1 MAEND
6 DNGRGQYR
14 RYRKSNQEESR
25 LRDDATA
32 KLPPQ
37 ATDIEATVLGALM
50 LEKDA
55 YSEVSDLLVPES
67 FYDPKHRKIYEAI
80 FQLGTNQRPIDML
93 TVTEQLR
100 ANGTLEEVGGAI
112 AVSELTSNVLSAANV
127 EYHARIIAQKYL
139 ARRLITFAS
148 KVQTD
153 AFDEANDI
161 AELLEQ
167 AEGKLFEISQQ
178 QLKREVV
185 QVDSVIAQAMRQIEI
200 ASQQKGG
207 ISGLATGYRELDKMT
222 SGWQPSDLIIIAA
235 RPAMGKTAFALN
247 IAQYAALH
255 DDRTVVIFSLEMS
268 ASQLVQRMLCTEATV
283 ESQKIKEGTVGSDE
297 LKRLVEVMEP
307 MSRAKLFIDDTGGAT
322 VPEIRS
328 KCRRLRARH
337 GLDMIVI
344 DYLQLMQS
352 GGGRKSDSRTQE
364 VSDMTRQLKLL
375 ARELDVP
382 VVLLAQLNRGP
393 ETRQDHTPMIAD
405 LRESGSIEQDADMV
419 ILLYRPAV
427 YDETEDNTSQAIIAK
442 HRHGPTGTVMLAWQG
457 EYTRFMNL
465 AQESQY

>member
-1 MAEND
+1 MEERQQTQLPPHSTDAERSVLGGMLIEANALELAIEQLHEEDFYLPTHQAIFAAMRDIRNAGGAVDLVTLSNELERHGKLDMVGGPLYLSELMSFVPTAVNTQEYISIVEEKSVRRLLIRAGGDIARDAQND
-6 DNGRGQYR
+6 GGELEDALNGAER
-14 RYRKSNQEESR
+14 RIYDITMRKSADT
-25 LRDDATA
+25 LR
-32 KLPPQ
+32 P
-37 ATDIEATVLGALM
+37 IEQV
-50 LEKDA
+50 
-55 YSEVSDLLVPES
+55 VPEA
-67 FYDPKHRKIYEAI
+67 FNEI
-80 FQLGTNQRPIDML
+80 
-93 TVTEQLR
+93 
-100 ANGTLEEVGGAI
+100 
-112 AVSELTSNVLSAANV
+112 SELMERKGTITGVSTGFTELNRMTNGF
-127 EYHARIIAQKYL
+127 QK
-139 ARRLITFAS
+139 
-148 KVQTD
+148 
-153 AFDEANDI
+153 
-161 AELLEQ
+161 
-167 AEGKLFEISQQ
+167 
-178 QLKREVV
+178 
-185 QVDSVIAQAMRQIEI
+185 
-200 ASQQKGG
+200 
-207 ISGLATGYRELDKMT
+207 
-222 SGWQPSDLIIIAA
+222 SDLIIIAA

-352 GGGRKSDSRTQE
+352 GDGRKSDSRTQE

-427 YDETEDNTSQAIIAK
+427 YDEDADNTSQAIIAK

-465 AQESQY
+465 ATEY

>member
-1 MAEND
+1 MEERQQTQLPPHSTDAERSVLGGMLIEANALELAIEQLHEEDFYLPTHQAIFAAMRDIRNAGGAVDLVTLSNELERHGKLDMVGGPLYLSELMSFVPTAVNTQEYISIVEEKSVRRLLIRAGGDIARDAQND
-6 DNGRGQYR
+6 GGELEDALNGAER
-14 RYRKSNQEESR
+14 RIYDITMRKSADT
-25 LRDDATA
+25 LR
-32 KLPPQ
+32 P
-37 ATDIEATVLGALM
+37 IEHV
-50 LEKDA
+50 
-55 YSEVSDLLVPES
+55 VPEA
-67 FYDPKHRKIYEAI
+67 FNEI
-80 FQLGTNQRPIDML
+80 
-93 TVTEQLR
+93 
-100 ANGTLEEVGGAI
+100 
-112 AVSELTSNVLSAANV
+112 SELMERKGTITGVSTGFTELNRMTNGF
-127 EYHARIIAQKYL
+127 QK
-139 ARRLITFAS
+139 
-148 KVQTD
+148 
-153 AFDEANDI
+153 
-161 AELLEQ
+161 
-167 AEGKLFEISQQ
+167 
-178 QLKREVV
+178 
-185 QVDSVIAQAMRQIEI
+185 
-200 ASQQKGG
+200 
-207 ISGLATGYRELDKMT
+207 
-222 SGWQPSDLIIIAA
+222 SDLIIIAA

-427 YDETEDNTSQAIIAK
+427 YDEDADNTSQAIIAK

-465 AQESQY
+465 ATEY

>member
-1 MAEND
+1 MEERQQQQVPPHSTDAE
-6 DNGRGQYR
+6 R
-14 RYRKSNQEESR
+14 S
-25 LRDDATA
+25 
-32 KLPPQ
+32 
-37 ATDIEATVLGALM
+37 VLGGMLIDGGALE
-50 LEKDA
+50 LA
-55 YSEVSDLLVPES
+55 L
-67 FYDPKHRKIYEAI
+67 
-80 FQLGTNQRPIDML
+80 
-93 TVTEQLR
+93 EQLR
-100 ANGTLEEVGGAI
+100 EEDFYLPAHQAIFSGMREIRSAGGAVDLVTLSNALERHGKLEMVGGALYL
-112 AVSELTSNVLSAANV
+112 SELMGFVPTAANAQEYIGIV
-127 EYHARIIAQKYL
+127 EEKSV
-139 ARRLITFAS
+139 RRLLIRAGGEIIRDGMNDEGELENTLNAAERRIYDITMRKSADTLTPIDQI
-148 KVQTD
+148 VPE
-153 AFDEANDI
+153 AFN
-161 AELLEQ
+161 
-167 AEGKLFEISQQ
+167 EISE
-178 QLKREVV
+178 LMERRGKITGVSTGFTELNR
-185 QVDSVIAQAMRQIEI
+185 MTNGF
-200 ASQQKGG
+200 QK
-207 ISGLATGYRELDKMT
+207 
-222 SGWQPSDLIIIAA
+222 SDLIIVAA

-255 DDRTVVIFSLEMS
+255 DNRTVVVFSLEMS

-283 ESQKIKEGTVGSDE
+283 ESQKIKEGTVTSED
-297 LKRLVEVMEP
+297 LKRLIDVMEP
-307 MSRAKLFIDDTGGAT
+307 MSRAKLFIDDSGGAT

-337 GLDMIVI
+337 GLDMVVI

-393 ETRQDHTPMIAD
+393 ETRLDHTPMIAD

-427 YDETEDNTSQAIIAK
+427 YDEEADNTSQAIIAK

-465 AQESQY
+465 ATEY

>member
-1 MAEND
+1 MEERQQTQLPPHSTDAERSVLGGMLIEANALELAIEQLHEEDFYLPTHQAIFAAMRDIRNAGGAVDLVTLSNELERHGKLDMVGGPLYLSELMSFVPTAVNTQEYISIVEEKSVRRLLIRAGGDIARDAQND
-6 DNGRGQYR
+6 GGELEDALNGAER
-14 RYRKSNQEESR
+14 RIYDITMRKSADT
-25 LRDDATA
+25 LR
-32 KLPPQ
+32 P
-37 ATDIEATVLGALM
+37 IEQV
-50 LEKDA
+50 
-55 YSEVSDLLVPES
+55 VPET
-67 FYDPKHRKIYEAI
+67 FNEI
-80 FQLGTNQRPIDML
+80 
-93 TVTEQLR
+93 
-100 ANGTLEEVGGAI
+100 
-112 AVSELTSNVLSAANV
+112 SELMERKGTITGVSTGFTELNRMTNGF
-127 EYHARIIAQKYL
+127 QK
-139 ARRLITFAS
+139 
-148 KVQTD
+148 
-153 AFDEANDI
+153 
-161 AELLEQ
+161 
-167 AEGKLFEISQQ
+167 
-178 QLKREVV
+178 
-185 QVDSVIAQAMRQIEI
+185 
-200 ASQQKGG
+200 
-207 ISGLATGYRELDKMT
+207 
-222 SGWQPSDLIIIAA
+222 SDLIIIAA

-427 YDETEDNTSQAIIAK
+427 YDEDADNTSQAIIAK

-465 AQESQY
+465 ATEY

>member
-1 MAEND
+1 MEERQQTQLPPHSTDAERSVLGGMLIEANALELAIEQLHEEDFYLPTHQAIFAAMRDIRNAGGAVDLVTLSNELERHGKLDMVGGPLYLSELMSFVPTAVNTQEYISIVEEKSVRRLLIRAGGYIASDAQND
-6 DNGRGQYR
+6 GGELEDALNGAER
-14 RYRKSNQEESR
+14 RIYDITMRKSADT
-25 LRDDATA
+25 LR
-32 KLPPQ
+32 P
-37 ATDIEATVLGALM
+37 IEQV
-50 LEKDA
+50 
-55 YSEVSDLLVPES
+55 VPEA
-67 FYDPKHRKIYEAI
+67 FNEI
-80 FQLGTNQRPIDML
+80 
-93 TVTEQLR
+93 
-100 ANGTLEEVGGAI
+100 
-112 AVSELTSNVLSAANV
+112 SELMERKGTITGVSTGFTELNRMTNGF
-127 EYHARIIAQKYL
+127 QK
-139 ARRLITFAS
+139 
-148 KVQTD
+148 
-153 AFDEANDI
+153 
-161 AELLEQ
+161 
-167 AEGKLFEISQQ
+167 
-178 QLKREVV
+178 
-185 QVDSVIAQAMRQIEI
+185 
-200 ASQQKGG
+200 
-207 ISGLATGYRELDKMT
+207 
-222 SGWQPSDLIIIAA
+222 SDLIIIAA
-235 RPAMGKTAFALN
+235 RPAMGKTAIALN

-427 YDETEDNTSQAIIAK
+427 YDEDADNTSQAIIAK

-465 AQESQY
+465 ATEY

>member
-1 MAEND
+1 MEERQQQQVPPHSTDAE
-6 DNGRGQYR
+6 R
-14 RYRKSNQEESR
+14 S
-25 LRDDATA
+25 
-32 KLPPQ
+32 
-37 ATDIEATVLGALM
+37 VLGGMLIDGGALE
-50 LEKDA
+50 LA
-55 YSEVSDLLVPES
+55 L
-67 FYDPKHRKIYEAI
+67 
-80 FQLGTNQRPIDML
+80 
-93 TVTEQLR
+93 EQLR
-100 ANGTLEEVGGAI
+100 EEDFYLPAHQAIFSGMREIRSAGGAVDLVTLSNALERHGKLEMVGGALYL
-112 AVSELTSNVLSAANV
+112 SELMGFVPTAANAQEYIGIV
-127 EYHARIIAQKYL
+127 EEKSV
-139 ARRLITFAS
+139 RRLLIRAGGEIIRDGMNDEGELENTLNAAERRIYDITMRTSADTLTPIDQI
-148 KVQTD
+148 VPE
-153 AFDEANDI
+153 AFN
-161 AELLEQ
+161 
-167 AEGKLFEISQQ
+167 EISE
-178 QLKREVV
+178 LMERRGKITGVSTGFTELNR
-185 QVDSVIAQAMRQIEI
+185 MTNGF
-200 ASQQKGG
+200 QK
-207 ISGLATGYRELDKMT
+207 
-222 SGWQPSDLIIIAA
+222 SDLIIVAA

-255 DDRTVVIFSLEMS
+255 DNRTVVVFSLEMS

-283 ESQKIKEGTVGSDE
+283 ESQKIKEGTVTSED
-297 LKRLVEVMEP
+297 LKRLIDVMEP
-307 MSRAKLFIDDTGGAT
+307 MSRAKLFIDDSGGAT

-337 GLDMIVI
+337 GLDMVVI

-393 ETRQDHTPMIAD
+393 ETRLDHTPMIAD

-427 YDETEDNTSQAIIAK
+427 YDEEADNTSQAIIAK

-465 AQESQY
+465 ATEY

>member
-1 MAEND
+1 MEERQQTQLPPHSTDAERSVLGGMLIEANALELAIEQLHEEDFYLPTHQAIFAAMRDIRNAGGAVDLVTLSNELERHGKLDMVGGPLYLSELMSFVPTAVNTQEYISIVEEKSVRRLLIRAGGDIARDAQND
-6 DNGRGQYR
+6 GGELEDALNGAER
-14 RYRKSNQEESR
+14 RIYDITMRKSADT
-25 LRDDATA
+25 LR
-32 KLPPQ
+32 P
-37 ATDIEATVLGALM
+37 IEQV
-50 LEKDA
+50 
-55 YSEVSDLLVPES
+55 VPEA
-67 FYDPKHRKIYEAI
+67 FNEI
-80 FQLGTNQRPIDML
+80 
-93 TVTEQLR
+93 
-100 ANGTLEEVGGAI
+100 
-112 AVSELTSNVLSAANV
+112 SELMERKGTITGVSTGFTELNRMTNGF
-127 EYHARIIAQKYL
+127 QK
-139 ARRLITFAS
+139 
-148 KVQTD
+148 
-153 AFDEANDI
+153 
-161 AELLEQ
+161 
-167 AEGKLFEISQQ
+167 
-178 QLKREVV
+178 
-185 QVDSVIAQAMRQIEI
+185 
-200 ASQQKGG
+200 
-207 ISGLATGYRELDKMT
+207 
-222 SGWQPSDLIIIAA
+222 SDLIIIAA

-344 DYLQLMQS
+344 DCLQLMQS

-427 YDETEDNTSQAIIAK
+427 YDEDADNTSQAIIAK

-465 AQESQY
+465 ATEY

>member
-1 MAEND
+1 MRDIRNAGGAVDLVTLSNELERHGKLDMVGGPLYLSELMSFVPTAVNTQEYISIVEEKSVRRLLIRAGGDIARDAQNDGGELEDALNGAE
-6 DNGRGQYR
+6 R
-14 RYRKSNQEESR
+14 RIYDITMRKSADT
-25 LRDDATA
+25 LR
-32 KLPPQ
+32 P
-37 ATDIEATVLGALM
+37 IEQV
-50 LEKDA
+50 
-55 YSEVSDLLVPES
+55 VPEA
-67 FYDPKHRKIYEAI
+67 FNEI
-80 FQLGTNQRPIDML
+80 
-93 TVTEQLR
+93 
-100 ANGTLEEVGGAI
+100 
-112 AVSELTSNVLSAANV
+112 SELMERKGTITGVSTGFTELNRMTNGF
-127 EYHARIIAQKYL
+127 QK
-139 ARRLITFAS
+139 
-148 KVQTD
+148 
-153 AFDEANDI
+153 
-161 AELLEQ
+161 
-167 AEGKLFEISQQ
+167 
-178 QLKREVV
+178 
-185 QVDSVIAQAMRQIEI
+185 
-200 ASQQKGG
+200 
-207 ISGLATGYRELDKMT
+207 
-222 SGWQPSDLIIIAA
+222 SDLIIIAA

-427 YDETEDNTSQAIIAK
+427 YDEDADNTSQAIIAK

-465 AQESQY
+465 ATEY

>member
-1 MAEND
+1 MEERQQTQLPPHSTDAERSVLGGMLIEANALELAIEQLHEEDFYLPTHQAIFAAMRDIRNAGGAVDLVTLSNELERHGKLDMVGGPLYLSELMSFVPTAVNTQEYISIVEEKSVRRLLIRAGGDIARDAQND
-6 DNGRGQYR
+6 GGELEDALNGAER
-14 RYRKSNQEESR
+14 RIYDITMRKSADT
-25 LRDDATA
+25 LR
-32 KLPPQ
+32 P
-37 ATDIEATVLGALM
+37 IEQV
-50 LEKDA
+50 
-55 YSEVSDLLVPES
+55 VPEA
-67 FYDPKHRKIYEAI
+67 FNEI
-80 FQLGTNQRPIDML
+80 
-93 TVTEQLR
+93 
-100 ANGTLEEVGGAI
+100 
-112 AVSELTSNVLSAANV
+112 SELMERKGTITGVSTGFTELNRMTNGF
-127 EYHARIIAQKYL
+127 QK
-139 ARRLITFAS
+139 
-148 KVQTD
+148 
-153 AFDEANDI
+153 
-161 AELLEQ
+161 
-167 AEGKLFEISQQ
+167 
-178 QLKREVV
+178 
-185 QVDSVIAQAMRQIEI
+185 
-200 ASQQKGG
+200 
-207 ISGLATGYRELDKMT
+207 
-222 SGWQPSDLIIIAA
+222 SDLIIIAA

-297 LKRLVEVMEP
+297 LKRLVEVMGP

-427 YDETEDNTSQAIIAK
+427 YDEDADNTSQAIIAK

-465 AQESQY
+465 ATEY

>member
-1 MAEND
+1 M
-6 DNGRGQYR
+6 
-14 RYRKSNQEESR
+14 
-25 LRDDATA
+25 L
-32 KLPPQ
+32 
-37 ATDIEATVLGALM
+37 IEANALELAIEQLHEEDFYLPTHQAIFAAMRDIRNAGGAVDLVTLSNE
-50 LEKDA
+50 LERHGKLDMAGGAA
-55 YSEVSDLLVPES
+55 YLSDLLAFVPTASNTQEYISIVEEKSVRRLLIRAGGDIARDAQNDGGELEDALNGAERRIYDITMRKSADTLRPIEQVVPEA
-67 FYDPKHRKIYEAI
+67 FNEI
-80 FQLGTNQRPIDML
+80 
-93 TVTEQLR
+93 
-100 ANGTLEEVGGAI
+100 
-112 AVSELTSNVLSAANV
+112 SELMERKGTITGVSTGFTELNRMTNGF
-127 EYHARIIAQKYL
+127 QK
-139 ARRLITFAS
+139 
-148 KVQTD
+148 
-153 AFDEANDI
+153 
-161 AELLEQ
+161 
-167 AEGKLFEISQQ
+167 
-178 QLKREVV
+178 
-185 QVDSVIAQAMRQIEI
+185 
-200 ASQQKGG
+200 
-207 ISGLATGYRELDKMT
+207 
-222 SGWQPSDLIIIAA
+222 SDLIIIAA

-427 YDETEDNTSQAIIAK
+427 YDEDADNTSQAIIAK

-465 AQESQY
+465 ATEY